1 MKMRNKI
8 STIFIFA
15 AMVMVLVTGCKKTE
29 GGGNM
34 PEALKGDL
42 TKIIGTIY
50 EKAKVDLRLENT
62 PIDLTNKDM
71 VKYNMGL
78 DDASKVKEAV
88 VSEAMIGSQAYS
100 LVLARV
106 NNASD
111 AESVAKAM
119 LDGIDQRKWICV
131 MADDLQIVTYN
142 DLVML
147 VMVDSNLKDAVTSQ
161 KVLDAFGEMCGSDF
175 DLKLSK

>member
-1 MKMRNKI
+1 MRNKI
-8 STIFIFA
+8 SAIFILV
-15 AMVMVLVTGCKKTE
+15 AMFMVLVTGCKKTE

-42 TKIIGTIY
+42 TSIIGTIY
-50 EKAKVDLRLENT
+50 EKAKVDLSLGNT

-106 NNASD
+106 NNAAD
-111 AESVAKAM
+111 AEAVAKDM
-119 LDGIDQRKWICV
+119 LNGIDQRKWICV

-142 DLVML
+142 DLIML

-161 KVLDAFGEMCGSDF
+161 QVADAFKEMCGTDF

>member
-8 STIFIFA
+8 SAIFILV
-15 AMVMVLVTGCKKTE
+15 AMFMVLVTGCKKTE
-29 GGGNM
+29 GGGKEQ
-34 PEALKGDL
+34 EALKGDL
-42 TKIIGTIY
+42 TSIIGTIY
-50 EKAKVDLRLENT
+50 EKAKVDLKLENT

-106 NNASD
+106 GNAAD
-111 AESVAKAM
+111 AEAVARDM
-119 LDGIDQRKWICV
+119 LNGIDQRKWICV
-131 MADDLQIVTYN
+131 MADDLQIVTHN

-147 VMVDSNLKDAVTSQ
+147 VMVDSNLKDTVTSQ
-161 KVLDAFGEMCGSDF
+161 QVVDAFREMCGKDF

>member
-1 MKMRNKI
+1 MRNKI
-8 STIFIFA
+8 SAIFILV
-15 AMVMVLVTGCKKTE
+15 AMFMVLVTGCKKTE

-34 PEALKGDL
+34 PEDLKGDL
-42 TKIIGTIY
+42 TSIIGTIY
-50 EKAKVDLRLENT
+50 EKAKVDLSLGNT

-106 NNASD
+106 NNAAD
-111 AESVAKAM
+111 AEAVAKDM
-119 LDGIDQRKWICV
+119 LNGIDQRKWICV

-142 DLVML
+142 DLIML

-161 KVLDAFGEMCGSDF
+161 QVADAFKEMCGADF

>member
-1 MKMRNKI
+1 MRNKI
-8 STIFIFA
+8 SAIFIFA

-29 GGGNM
+29 GSSNM

-42 TKIIGTIY
+42 TSIIDTIY
-50 EKAKVDLRLENT
+50 EKAKVDLMLENT
-62 PIDLTNKDM
+62 PIDLTNKDT

-100 LVLARV
+100 LVLARI
-106 NNASD
+106 NNADD
-111 AESVAKAM
+111 AEAVAREM
-119 LDGIDQRKWICV
+119 LNGIDQRKWICV

-142 DLVML
+142 DLIML

-161 KVLDAFGEMCGSDF
+161 QVVDAFREMCGTDF
-175 DLKLSK
+175 DFKLSK